1 MPKLE
6 TMTLQEFLKS
16 GNSAAI
22 KRYKLKGILPSYVK
36 RPPAKGRGKGMM
48 EMSRRK
54 KDLAKM
60 YGDPNKITRGDVIA
74 AAVKKAKKK
83 SKKKPKK
90 TTPLKFVM
98 RGMRGNR

>member
-1 MPKLE
+1 MPKM
-6 TMTLQEFLKS
+6 MTLQEFLKS
-16 GNSAAI
+16 GMYDAI
-22 KRYKLKGILPSYVK
+22 NMYKKKGILPSYVK

-74 AAVKKAKKK
+74 AAIAKKAKKK
-83 SKKKPKK
+83 SKKKPKR
-90 TTPLKFVM
+90 TMPLKFVKKGK
-98 RGMRGNR
+98 RGDR